1 MMSAR
6 SFALVSSGEAA
17 SARTVK
23 TTAGAVETGILSNT
37 NNKSVP
43 NRMKAAQ
50 APVPRRFNFG
60 AGTVYDKGAAI

>member
-37 NNKSVP
+37 KSVP

-50 APVPRRFNFG
+50 APVPRRSNFG
-60 AGTVYDKGAAI
+60 AGTVYDKGTAI

>member
-1 MMSAR
+1 
-6 SFALVSSGEAA
+6 
-17 SARTVK
+17 
-23 TTAGAVETGILSNT
+23 VETGILSNT
-37 NNKSVP
+37 KSVP